1 MDIPIRRHRRIWIN
15 PESLESIQCQG
26 SMSLAAEKYMR
37 DWVIAEKPLV
47 GRSRLACDP
56 IVNESLPVGLMV
68 YLLNGAKQR
77 LNLLTQSDFVFK
89 VDEPLLLA
97 NVLRTLPRP
106 LRLAAQNFLTMFQNE
121 PVVLRVYGSA
131 FWSYEDGS
139 NRMNT
144 QSDIDLLIQVKKT
157 CDVINIAK
165 KCVAFSKVSG
175 VSLDGEIEF
184 PNGESVS
191 WREFASESQELL
203 VKTDIGPKL
212 IGKNLVLK
220 AFNAAE

>member
-1 MDIPIRRHRRIWIN
+1 
-15 PESLESIQCQG
+15 
-26 SMSLAAEKYMR
+26 
-37 DWVIAEKPLV
+37 
-47 GRSRLACDP
+47 
-56 IVNESLPVGLMV
+56 
-68 YLLNGAKQR
+68 
-77 LNLLTQSDFVFK
+77 
-89 VDEPLLLA
+89 
-97 NVLRTLPRP
+97 
-106 LRLAAQNFLTMFQNE
+106 MFQNE

-191 WREFASESQELL
+191 WREFASDSQELL